1 MGDVRKL
8 YDEVVMD
15 HIKNV
20 RNYREML
27 DATFHAK
34 GVNPL
39 CGDSFTV
46 YLRVEREIVA
56 DAAFQCECC
65 GISMASASIM
75 TEAVKGRSVAEAR
88 RLSSEF
94 QALVAG
100 DPDTTRPA
108 STETAAVLGVV
119 REFPSRVNCASLAWV
134 TLEAA
139 LDGRPRAAIG
149 AT

>member
-1 MGDVRKL
+1 MGGVGKL

-20 RNYREML
+20 RNYREMC
-27 DATFHAK
+27 DATLHAE

-46 YLRVEREIVA
+46 YLRLERELVA
-56 DAAFQCECC
+56 DATFQCECC

-94 QALVAG
+94 RALLAG
-100 DPDTTRPA
+100 NPETTQPA
-108 STETAAVLGVV
+108 SAEAAAVLGVV
-119 REFPSRVNCASLAWV
+119 REFPSRVSCASLAWV

-139 LDGRPRAAIG
+139 LDGRPRAVIG
-149 AT
+149 AM